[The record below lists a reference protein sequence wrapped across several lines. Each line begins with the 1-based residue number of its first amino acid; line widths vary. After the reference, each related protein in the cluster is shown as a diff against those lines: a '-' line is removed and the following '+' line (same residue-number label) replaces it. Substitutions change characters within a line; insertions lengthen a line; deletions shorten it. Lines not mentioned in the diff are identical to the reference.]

1 MNQNSNCQDLT
12 QLNRPGKFNVT
23 IREKIDQTTY
33 AERPTSSGASS
44 ACSWFISN
52 DTQNARIGTD
62 SPGLGVLQDA
72 DRIMNENAVHILGG
86 PSSQLLCSNR
96 DCGNQLSAGENIER
110 GT

>member
-23 IREKIDQTTY
+23 IREKIDQSTY

-44 ACSWFISN
+44 SCSWFISN

-62 SPGLGVLQDA
+62 DGHMDVLQNA
-72 DRIMNENAVHILGG
+72 DRIIRDNTIHVIGGEN
-86 PSSQLLCSNR
+86 SQLICSNR
-96 DCGNQLSAGENIER
+96 QCGSQLSRGDNVER